1 MLTRTGLPLIVS
13 TKGPEGSLGMANGDR
28 FLMGCGA
35 GFSGDR
41 IDAPVSV
48 VDCIA
53 RSGRPGAI
61 MFETLAGRT
70 LALGQ
75 VAQREDPTKGYE
87 PLLAELVGPVLPS
100 CVRHGIPII
109 GNFGAANPRAAA
121 ALLRRLA
128 QDAGL
133 PDVRIAVVVGDDIRE
148 TINLD
153 RLDVWEGDAGLRG
166 SADTLAAAPVA
177 ANVYLG
183 ARQIADAL
191 LQGAQVVVT
200 GRVADPALALGPL
213 AAHFGWG
220 WEDWDRLAAGTLV
233 GHLLE
238 CGSQVTGGNYADL
251 GYKDV
256 PRPEAIGFPI
266 AEVEADGSF
275 VITKAPSTGGLVS
288 VRTVTEQVLYEMHD
302 PAAYL
307 MPDVTLDVTGIE
319 LEQVGPDRVR
329 VTGVRGW
336 PQPPSLKATVS
347 FPGDWLGEAEI
358 SYAGPNAL
366 ARARLAA
373 EVVGKRIKMRQLPV
387 RRRLDLIGALSVFD
401 SDAGSLAAEAG
412 GELAEV
418 RMRLAVSGAERLP
431 VEQSLQEVLALLCC
445 GPAGGGGMRSR
456 VQNRIRTVSYLVPRN
471 MVSPGVEFCI

>member
-1 MLTRTGLPLIVS
+1 
-13 TKGPEGSLGMANGDR
+13 MATQGE

-41 IDAPVSV
+41 VDAPLSV

-61 MFETLAGRT
+61 MFETLAERT

-75 VAQREDPTKGYE
+75 VARRADPTQGYE
-87 PLLAELVGPVLPS
+87 PLLAELVGPVLPA
-100 CVRHGIPII
+100 CIRHGIPIV
-109 GNFGAANPRAAA
+109 GNFGAANPPAAA

-128 QDAGL
+128 REAGL
-133 PDVRIAVVVGDDIRE
+133 PDVRIAVVHGDDIRDSI
-148 TINLD
+148 TLADLN
-153 RLDVWEGDAGLRG
+153 VWEGDAGLRG
-166 SADTLAAAPVA
+166 GTDELVAASVA

-183 ARQIADAL
+183 ARPIADAL
-191 LQGAQVVVT
+191 LAGAQVVVT

-213 AAHFGWG
+213 AAHFGWD

-238 CGSQVTGGNYADL
+238 CGSQVTGGYFADP
-251 GYKDV
+251 GYKEV

-266 AEVEADGSF
+266 AEVSTDGSF
-275 VITKAPSTGGLVS
+275 VVTKAPDTGGLVTA
-288 VRTVTEQVLYEMHD
+288 RTVTEQVLYEMHD

-307 MPDVTLDVTGIE
+307 TPDVTLDVTGIQ
-319 LEQVGPDRVR
+319 LEQVSPDRVR
-329 VTGVRGW
+329 VTGARGHAL
-336 PQPPSLKATVS
+336 PHSLKVTVS
-347 FPGDWLGEAEI
+347 FEGDWLGEAEI

-373 EVVGKRIKMRQLPV
+373 EVIAKRIALRGLAV
-387 RRRLDLIGALSVFD
+387 RHRLDLIGALSVFD
-401 SDAGSLAAEAG
+401 DDGGSLAAEAG
-412 GELAEV
+412 ELAEV
-418 RMRLAVSGAERLP
+418 RVRLAVSGAARLP

-445 GPAGGGGMRSR
+445 GPAAGGGMRSR

-471 MVSPGVEFCI
+471 MVSPGFEFAA